1 MNALDEAREHV
12 EVANSIGT
20 SPWGTEH
27 SLNLA
32 MVKATIE
39 LAEQQRIANKLAYIA
54 LFPDSA
60 LAHQYREEVEVRL

>member
-20 SPWGTEH
+20 TSWGTEH

-39 LAEQQRIANKLAYIA
+39 LAEQQRIANKLAYLA
-54 LFPDSA
+54 LFPDTE
-60 LAHQYREEVEVRL
+60 LARQFRREFEVAP